1 MTLLDKL
8 RAHSEIVHETA
19 ELAALSALGAKHV
32 SLSASRITAAAQM
45 PEHAHIVDDAVAWAQ
60 KKVGKGGNRKLV
72 ATYAVQRLT
81 VEFAEAI
88 AKAIE
93 GHVSIEVDGRL
104 AYKRRATIEQARKLV
119 EQLEELDVKRDK
131 LLLKIPATWEG
142 IEAAKKLEEKDGI
155 RCHLTLVFGMHQLA
169 ACADAGA
176 AVISPAVGRIT
187 DWHKKRDGV
196 DGYAPA
202 DDPGVKLAAVMY
214 DYLAGHGYESVLAPG
229 MFRSIEQAVALIGC
243 DLLALPPKLLALLN
257 EDDHEVSSRVT
268 SEAAAERAAAKLT
281 IDSASFNKQH
291 SADPVSSTKLSG
303 SVQNLSWAVVSQEKQ
318 LVDWIGQRQDEAAE
332 TSTLALFKIW
342 DYDGDGFIDREEWSG
357 TEEVFNALDRD
368 NNGRISL
375 EEMAIGLGA
384 PYKPED

>member
-19 ELAALSALGAKHV
+19 ELAALRELGAKHV

-60 KKVGKGGNRKLV
+60 RKVGKGGNRKLV

-81 VEFAEAI
+81 VEFTEAI

-93 GHVSIEVDGRL
+93 GQVSIEVDGRI
-104 AYKRRATIEQARKLV
+104 AYKRRATLEQARMLV
-119 EQLEELDVKRDK
+119 EQLEELEVSRDK

-142 IEAAKKLEEKDGI
+142 IEAARKLRDKDGI
-155 RCHLTLVFGMHQLA
+155 QCHMTLVFGMHQLA

-176 AVISPAVGRIT
+176 ALISPAVGRIT

-196 DGYAPA
+196 ETYAPQ
-202 DDPGVKLAAVMY
+202 DDPGVKLAALMY
-214 DYLAGHGYESVLAPG
+214 DYLAGHHYESILTPG
-229 MFRSIEQAVALIGC
+229 MFRSIEQALALTGC

-257 EDDHEVSSRVT
+257 EDDHEVASRVT
-268 SEAAAERAAAKLT
+268 REAAADRAPEKLA
-281 IDSASFNKQH
+281 IDSTAFNQRH
-291 SADPVSSTKLSG
+291 SADPVSSTKLAS
-303 SVQNLSWAVVSQEKQ
+303 SVQNLSWAMVSQEKQ

-332 TSTLALFKIW
+332 TSTMALFRIW

-357 TEEVFNALDRD
+357 TDAVFNALDRD

-384 PYKPED
+384 PYKPEE